1 MRRSRNQRRGHSG
14 LWFGSTSTN
23 LKHPCEQDAKLLGVT
38 KRKKR
43 REPREFLALLESARR
58 DEVGGSAP
66 RKHHLVPASYLRR
79 WAEDG
84 KIRVTQ
90 VDNEKSYLSAPEKAA
105 RETDYYRLE
114 SPNIDRDAVPPLL
127 FEKMLGGIE
136 GLSVGIV
143 DVLTKQGPEALSA
156 AQRAQFSFFLALQ
169 ITRGHSFRVANR
181 LMVRDYFQLK
191 YEGVTPDGARQMLIN
206 AGMPA
211 TVEDIETAHA
221 QLEEIARGDVF
232 FEPQDPSIV
241 AQSGSAAAA
250 MGEHLFARNWYTFE
264 TKPILVTCDEP
275 VIMIGGPPR
284 SRKERA
290 GVATAG
296 VIIFPLGPSALLA
309 MFLPHV
315 RPRGSLQLDGVET
328 AEINREIVTSTSRWA
343 FERPSRRV
351 TERMPVPPPVPP
363 FMREGPYPVEGDESR
378 LLFRTF
384 HPTRWAN
391 TVPPPWPV
399 ERWWS

>member
-1 MRRSRNQRRGHSG
+1 M
-14 LWFGSTSTN
+14 
-23 LKHPCEQDAKLLGVT
+23 T

-84 KIRVTQ
+84 KIRVTH
-90 VDNEKSYLSAPEKAA
+90 VDKGKSHFSPPEKAA

-114 SPNIDRDAVPPLL
+114 SPEIDTDAVPPLL
-127 FEKMLGGIE
+127 FEKMLGKIE
-136 GLSVGIV
+136 EFSAGIV
-143 DVLTKQGPEALSA
+143 EVLTKQGPDALSPP
-156 AQRAQFSFFLALQ
+156 QRAQFSFFLALQ

-191 YEGVTPDGARQMLIN
+191 YEGVTPDGVRQMLME
-206 AGMPA
+206 AGMPS
-211 TVEDIETAHA
+211 TAENVRTAYA
-221 QLEEIARGDVF
+221 QIQEIVTGDVF

-241 AQSGSAAAA
+241 AQSGSVAAE
-250 MGEHLFARNWYTFE
+250 MGGHIFARNWYTFR

-275 VIMIGGPPR
+275 VIMIGGPPN
-284 SRKERA
+284 SRRERA

-309 MFLPHV
+309 MFLPHA
-315 RPRGSLQLDGVET
+315 RPRGPLELDGIET
-328 AEINREIVTSTSRWA
+328 AEINREIVTSSSRWA
-343 FERPSRRV
+343 FERPSRKV
-351 TERMPVPPPVPP
+351 TQNMPVPPPVPP
-363 FMREGPYPVEGDESR
+363 FMREGPYPVQGDENR
-378 LLFRTF
+378 LVFRTF

-399 ERWWS
+399 KRWWG